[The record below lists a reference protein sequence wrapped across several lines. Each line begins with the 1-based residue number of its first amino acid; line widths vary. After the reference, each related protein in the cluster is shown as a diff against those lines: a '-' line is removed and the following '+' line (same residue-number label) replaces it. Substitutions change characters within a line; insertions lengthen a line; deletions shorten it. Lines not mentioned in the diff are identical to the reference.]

1 MEESVISIN
10 ELLSSPVTLSYCDF
24 RELSQLLHP
33 LYASP
38 TPLNRHSRNT
48 WRSNNLEWKNSKFF
62 GKVKIS
68 EKSKN

>member
-33 LYASP
+33 LCASP